1 MSIPSIIKRVKPEIE
16 SIDSIPDLKLI
27 RPKAFPDD
35 RGFFVE
41 SYNVE
46 EWKELL
52 DFDETFKQVSRF
64 GEDVTK
70 IAYISG

>member
-1 MSIPSIIKRVKPEIE
+1 MDKYPTVVKRIKPEIE
-16 SIDSIPDLKLI
+16 SVEGIPDLKII

-46 EWKELL
+46 EWKTLL
-52 DFDETFKQVSRF
+52 GFSEVFKQVSLEITR
-64 GEDVTK
+64 K
-70 IAYISG
+70 

>member
-1 MSIPSIIKRVKPEIE
+1 MSSIPNVIKRVKAEIE
-16 SIDSIPDLKLI
+16 SIPEIPDLKLI

-52 DFDETFKQVSRF
+52 NFNETFKQVNF
-64 GEDVTK
+64 
-70 IAYISG
+70 